1 MNFKYM
7 PELDWQWGYPAI
19 LIIMALIGIS
29 MLVYFR
35 IKKWL

>member
-1 MNFKYM
+1 M
-7 PELDWQWGYPAI
+7 PELELRWAYPAL
-19 LIIMALIGIS
+19 LIIMAVIGIS